1 MLRFA
6 AQASNKCSRMA
17 RSRQVRPLSSGRRY
31 AVFARRRYDRL
42 KAATT
47 LSLEAAAATPALSLV
62 QHGGAAV
69 ILYGFY
75 ETDVMLLRLW
85 TVSGLVCYS
94 VVPNAVRGNV
104 LLAAWGTLFVTLNA
118 YRLVELASERVPVWL
133 DEDEWACYEASG
145 LNRFVAPSCFKRLC
159 QKGTFVDEPAGRVL
173 KEENDP
179 CPNVTRGVPVLHCVS
194 A

>member
-1 MLRFA
+1 
-6 AQASNKCSRMA
+6 
-17 RSRQVRPLSSGRRY
+17 
-31 AVFARRRYDRL
+31 
-42 KAATT
+42 
-47 LSLEAAAATPALSLV
+47 
-62 QHGGAAV
+62 
-69 ILYGFY
+69 
-75 ETDVMLLRLW
+75 MLLRLW
-85 TVSGLVCYS
+85 TVSGLVCYL

-179 CPNVTRGVPVLHCVS
+179 FTVRKIAEDRTSVLHSMSTSSFLDDIEYNPKTFFNEVGFVDPCIS
-194 A
+194 NKEARAIFGAIDEDL